1 MHKAIFLDR
10 DGVLNAETGYIVS
23 HHFFKILDHAPVQL
37 KRLKEAGYLLIVVT
51 NQGGIAKGLYS
62 HDDLRETHQKLIDEM
77 KMADVELT
85 DIFYCPHHP
94 DVSKCLCRKPGSL
107 MLEKAIAM
115 YQVDTANSFLIGDA
129 DRDIQAAD
137 AAGVRSFKIEPNADW
152 SVVVD
157 EILK

>member
-1 MHKAIFLDR
+1 MNF
-10 DGVLNAETGYIVS
+10 
-23 HHFFKILDHAPVQL
+23 P
-37 KRLKEAGYLLIVVT
+37 
-51 NQGGIAKGLYS
+51 
-62 HDDLRETHQKLIDEM
+62 